1 MQLTKKS
8 SVPAALLLGV
18 VVFSSLFAP
27 QPAGADKPNP
37 TQPVLVVNS
46 ANAPVPVAVQG
57 THGVSVI
64 GPVDAQQSGPWTV
77 GLAAGATVGLDAG
90 TTLDL
95 APGATVTVAN
105 TAGAP
110 VLVRNVDDAREPFQ
124 AYSGLVLFE
133 PIPNVHSTNL
143 AVVPDGKRLV
153 IEHFSAR
160 IFNGSNG
167 GPPFYSKLMA
177 GGGVD
182 ILVPNQIGPGQP
194 YMFNTET
201 RMYASAG
208 QSVSFETNINGQGY
222 MEAFISG
229 YLVPLP

>member
-1 MQLTKKS
+1 MQLTKKVS
-8 SVPAALLLGV
+8 APAALLLGV
-18 VVFSSLFAP
+18 IVFSSLFAP
-27 QPAGADKPNP
+27 QPAGADKPTP
-37 TQPVLVVNS
+37 TQPVLVVNA
-46 ANAPVPVAVQG
+46 ANAPVPVAVHG
-57 THGVSVI
+57 SHGVSVI

-77 GLAAGATVGLDAG
+77 GLTA
-90 TTLDL
+90 
-95 APGATVTVAN
+95 GATVTVAN

-110 VLVRNVDDAREPFQ
+110 VLVRDVDDLREPFQ

-133 PIPNVHSTNL
+133 PIPNIHSADL
-143 AVVPDGKRLV
+143 GVVPDGKRLV

-177 GGGVD
+177 GSGVD
-182 ILVPNQIGPGQP
+182 ILVPNQISPGQP

-208 QSVSFETNINGQGY
+208 QSVRFETNINGQGY
-222 MEAFISG
+222 MEVFISG
-229 YLVPLP
+229 YLVPLQ